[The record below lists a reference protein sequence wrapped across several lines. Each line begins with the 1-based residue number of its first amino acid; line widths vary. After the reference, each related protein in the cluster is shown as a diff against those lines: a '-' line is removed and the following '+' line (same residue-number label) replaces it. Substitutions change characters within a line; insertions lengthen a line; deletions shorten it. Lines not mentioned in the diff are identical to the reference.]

1 MLMSIVHVLNVV
13 TQTWQRLMRH
23 HPGPT
28 QMMSVQLCGCCSR
41 LILHELFDSFCVFLI
56 PVLCFADL
64 DGLFSIR
71 KGLLTPSF
79 LLEDLAHDTFR

>member
-1 MLMSIVHVLNVV
+1 MLMSIVHVLNVI